1 MAYLAPMELQ
11 TRIEKL
17 ETSLKRQ
24 KIAII
29 ALASVIVAGVGVAAI
44 QPAGD
49 ATFDTI
55 TCKGWRVVDKEG
67 KMRIAATLADGNAG
81 VVWFDKDG
89 KIRIVASTS
98 TEGNASVRWGDKD
111 MKTRILA
118 ATLADGTVLLPTS
131 DLKSK

>member
-1 MAYLAPMELQ
+1 MELQ

-49 ATFDTI
+49 AEFGMI
-55 TCKGWRVVDKEG
+55 TCKGWKVV
-67 KMRIAATLADGNAG
+67 
-81 VVWFDKDG
+81 DKDG
-89 KIRIVASTS
+89 KVRIGAGTPADGQASVELFDKDEKQRISAST
-98 TEGNASVRWGDKD
+98 TADGNSSVQWWDKD
-111 MKTRILA
+111 EKMRISA
-118 ATLADGTVLLPTS
+118 GTTADGTVRLPTS